1 MEADGSEHRRYV
13 RCTCYEPCRVSVD
26 GQDHEGAVVDMSMGG
41 AAIELDVHLDAHIDV
56 GTPVSLYIERIG
68 RIPTTVVRSL
78 VDGIAVEFRI
88 DRDKGGHLVSALKQV
103 LSDLPLEDI

>member
-26 GQDHEGAVVDMSMGG
+26 GQDYEGAVVNMSMGG
-41 AAIELDVHLDAHIDV
+41 AAVELDVHLDAHIDV
-56 GTPVSLYIERIG
+56 GTHVSLDIERIG

-78 VDGIAVEFRI
+78 ADGIAVEFRI
-88 DRDKGGHLVSALKQV
+88 DRDKSGHLVSQLKQV
-103 LSDLPLEDI
+103 LSDFPLEDI